1 MFTKYRHLFFMLIY
15 FFLIFALSGCRSM
28 IVDEDLMKKISSLNF
43 KLALVEAHF
52 VPCSY
57 ILPHIL
63 KIPHVS

>member
-1 MFTKYRHLFFMLIY
+1 MFTKYLHFFFMLIY
-15 FFLIFALSGCRSM
+15 FFIFALRSCRSM
-28 IVDEDLMKKISSLNF
+28 VVDAGLMQRIQSLNF
-43 KLALVEAHF
+43 NLAVVEAHF